1 MFMVANFKNNVKEN
15 KVMGIYLVQNYKK
28 DKNGCWQLS
37 SEKLDRAPHD
47 VGRWKVSSKA
57 DGTYVSTKLTKG
69 GLNEKVVATT
79 TYFDNMQSKVR
90 YDLLT
95 TSSKLSKKDKEKYSK
110 VKNAKYF

>member
-1 MFMVANFKNNVKEN
+1 
-15 KVMGIYLVQNYKK
+15 MGIYLVQNYKK
-28 DKNGCWQLS
+28 DKNGRWQLK
-37 SEKLDRAPHD
+37 SEKLDHAPHD
-47 VGRWKVSSKA
+47 VGRWKVSSNR
-57 DGTYVSTKLTKG
+57 DGSFLNIKPTKG
-69 GLNEKVVATT
+69 GLNQKVVKST